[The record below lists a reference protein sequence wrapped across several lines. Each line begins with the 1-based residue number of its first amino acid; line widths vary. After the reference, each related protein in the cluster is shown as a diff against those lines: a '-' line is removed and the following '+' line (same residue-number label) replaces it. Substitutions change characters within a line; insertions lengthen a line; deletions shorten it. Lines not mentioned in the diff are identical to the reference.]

1 MTICVSCYIVQEVL
15 LYLME
20 NGCNDQLLSSQFIWP
35 LFVGHKINFLFLVTV
50 CIFFFCK
57 NKVHIYY
64 FLV

>member
-50 CIFFFCK
+50 CIFFF
-57 NKVHIYY
+57 
-64 FLV
+64 LQE